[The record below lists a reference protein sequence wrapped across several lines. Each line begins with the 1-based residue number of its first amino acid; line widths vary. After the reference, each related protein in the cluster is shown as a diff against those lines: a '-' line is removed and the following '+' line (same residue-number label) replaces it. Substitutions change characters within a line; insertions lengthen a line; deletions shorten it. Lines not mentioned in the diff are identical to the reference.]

1 MMANRRT
8 PTDEQLDV
16 AAADHFTLLD
26 GDGNLISS
34 YDDQSVAQDALE
46 NILAAEPEAT
56 GHIALIA
63 YDATGQPL
71 GRVARKRVAA
81 NA

>member
-1 MMANRRT
+1 MANRRT

-26 GDGNLISS
+26 GD
-34 YDDQSVAQDALE
+34 DDQSVAQDALE